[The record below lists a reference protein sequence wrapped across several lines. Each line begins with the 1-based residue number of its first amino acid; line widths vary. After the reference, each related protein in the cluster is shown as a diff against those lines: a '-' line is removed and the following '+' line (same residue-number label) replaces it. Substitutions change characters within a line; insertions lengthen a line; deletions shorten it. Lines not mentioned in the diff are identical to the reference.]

1 MKEFTNLFGYMGK
14 TIGFGEERKGTM
26 KLGDRQFSVNAN
38 SKGYQLYFGKVLAA
52 EFKPYKRACLYFSKV
67 TRKVFLI
74 VSNDER
80 CEELKPNNDG
90 SVRIYSR
97 DLAIN
102 LYGFFDKKKGERLTL
117 NLSENMSYTPEFA
130 TYEITE
136 E

>member
-14 TIGFGEERKGTM
+14 TIGFGEKKNETM

-38 SKGYQLYFGKVLAA
+38 SKCYQLYFGKVLAS
-52 EFKPYKRACLYFSKV
+52 EFQPYKRACLYFSEV

-102 LYGFFDKKKGERLTL
+102 LYGFFDKKKGERLKL
-117 NLSENMSYTPEFA
+117 NLSENMSYHPEFA